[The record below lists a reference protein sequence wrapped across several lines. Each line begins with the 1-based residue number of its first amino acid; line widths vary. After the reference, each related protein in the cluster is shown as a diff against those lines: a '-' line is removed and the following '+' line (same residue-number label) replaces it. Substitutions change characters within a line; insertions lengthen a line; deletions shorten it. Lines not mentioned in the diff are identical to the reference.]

1 MKQFVIKDNVGFGD
15 WDWDILANSWDVT
28 ELKDWGLEIPKFD
41 IDTEARDFSNTI
53 NESFR
58 VEIELENEDEQE
70 KLYNELTNKGYVCRL
85 LTL

>member
-1 MKQFVIKDNVGFGD
+1 MIDYNNASQRVALSQIDH
-15 WDWDILANSWDVT
+15 
-28 ELKDWGLEIPKFD
+28 FD
-41 IDTEARDFSNTI
+41 ADMGGTNIYSPM